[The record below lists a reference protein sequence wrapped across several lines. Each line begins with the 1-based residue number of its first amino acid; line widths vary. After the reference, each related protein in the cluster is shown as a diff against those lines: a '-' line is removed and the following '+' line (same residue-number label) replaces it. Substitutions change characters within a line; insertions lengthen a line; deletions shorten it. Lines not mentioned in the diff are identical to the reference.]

1 MSTAPTSLS
10 DTLPSSI
17 PKLDASGMNWVIF
30 AIRFQDAVEAKGFWG
45 HFDGTKTRPAAA
57 APVAAPVEGEEA
69 PVVAVAE
76 PPLIADALAL
86 AQKQWDKDELSA
98 KSLLTQ
104 KIPDSTL
111 MRIHTKKTVRER
123 WEAIVTEY
131 TEKGAYAQTDLRKEF
146 LKSKCPSRSNV
157 RTFLDDLRVK
167 QEELAS
173 VGVKISEDDY

>member
-17 PKLDASGMNWVIF
+17 PKLDASGMNWAIF
-30 AIRFQDAVEAKGFWG
+30 AIHFQDAVEAKGFWG
-45 HFDGTKTRPAAA
+45 HFDGTKTRSAAA

-111 MRIHTKKTVRER
+111 MRCRIE
-123 WEAIVTEY
+123 
-131 TEKGAYAQTDLRKEF
+131 
-146 LKSKCPSRSNV
+146 
-157 RTFLDDLRVK
+157 
-167 QEELAS
+167 
-173 VGVKISEDDY
+173 